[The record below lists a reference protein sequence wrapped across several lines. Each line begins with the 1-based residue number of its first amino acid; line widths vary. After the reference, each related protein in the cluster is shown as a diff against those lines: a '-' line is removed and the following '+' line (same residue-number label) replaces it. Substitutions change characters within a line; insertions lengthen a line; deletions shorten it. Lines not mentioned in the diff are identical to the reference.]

1 MPIRLAHETDSVS
14 DFQGGICAAGE
25 PLFGARLHQIVRLTF
40 DEANG
45 RNMSG
50 SVEEMTS
57 IAGHGRPFWRGALRR
72 TARFFT
78 MGDETI
84 LCMRRSSRG
93 QV

>member
-25 PLFGARLHQIVRLTF
+25 PLFGAHLRQIVRLAF
-40 DEANG
+40 NEANG
-45 RNMSG
+45 RTMSS

-57 IAGHGRPFWRGALRR
+57 MAGHGRPFWRGALRQ

-78 MGDETI
+78 MGDEI
-84 LCMRRSSRG
+84 VSCMRRSSRG